1 MLLNVFITDI
11 SQLIRNA
18 TGKILPV
25 SY

>member
-18 TGKILPV
+18 TGKTLPV